1 MSSIEAIGSVSGNR
15 DDVNP
20 MAAMAESIMNMA
32 QNLPASK
39 AEPVLEAV
47 EQINT
52 CLNNML
58 HITSLMP
65 NENSTSTRMNMQA
78 ILNSLKQM
86 GQGVSMIA
94 GGDSAGAALVK
105 EAVSGINSAMA
116 QIDMSMVENAILNTD
131 KAVAASHKADPSEIA
146 LDLARK
152 GTSIRI

>member
-1 MSSIEAIGSVSGNR
+1 MSAIEAVGGVSKGR
-15 DDVNP
+15 DDINP
-20 MAAMAESIMNMA
+20 LAAMAQSIMEMA

-39 AEPVLEAV
+39 AAPVLEAV

-65 NENSTSTRMNMQA
+65 HENSTSTKMNMQA
-78 ILNSLKQM
+78 ILNDLRQM

-94 GGDSAGAALVK
+94 GGNSAGASLVR
-105 EAVSGINSAMA
+105 EAVSGINTAMA
-116 QIDMSMVENAILNTD
+116 QIDMSMVENAILNSD
-131 KAVAASHKADPSEIA
+131 KAVKASQKADPSEIA
-146 LDLARK
+146 LDIARK

>member
-1 MSSIEAIGSVSGNR
+1 MSAIESIGSSPNNR

-20 MAAMAESIMNMA
+20 LAAMANSIMNMA
-32 QNLPASK
+32 QNLPSSK

-65 NENSTSTRMNMQA
+65 HENSTSTKMNMQA
-78 ILNSLKQM
+78 ILNDLKQM

-94 GGDSAGAALVK
+94 GGNSAGAALVK
-105 EAVSGINSAMA
+105 EAVSGINTAMA
-116 QIDMSMVENAILNTD
+116 QIDMSMVENAILNSD
-131 KAVAASHKADPSEIA
+131 KAVAASQKADPSEIA
-146 LDLARK
+146 LDIARK

>member
-1 MSSIEAIGSVSGNR
+1 MSAIEAVGGVSKGR
-15 DDVNP
+15 DDINP
-20 MAAMAESIMNMA
+20 MAAMAQSIMEMA
-32 QNLPASK
+32 QNLTASK
-39 AEPVLEAV
+39 AAPVLEAV

-65 NENSTSTRMNMQA
+65 HENSTSTKMNMQA
-78 ILNSLKQM
+78 ILNDLRQM

-94 GGDSAGAALVK
+94 GGNSAGASLVR
-105 EAVSGINSAMA
+105 EAVSGINTAMA
-116 QIDMSMVENAILNTD
+116 QIDMSMVENAILNSD
-131 KAVAASHKADPSEIA
+131 KAVKASQKADPSEIA